1 LNVKPSKI
9 VAGIEAGK
17 TNDLL
22 QALALMLEN
31 NKQNSNSQ
39 QKNNTL
45 SAKPEKKG
53 IAYRDSK
60 NSKYNVIKNVIN
72 SNNSFEEKCSTW
84 HYFERKQCI
93 EIYSQI
99 RCHQQ
104 TSTQHE

>member
-53 IAYRDSK
+53 I
-60 NSKYNVIKNVIN
+60 
-72 SNNSFEEKCSTW
+72 
-84 HYFERKQCI
+84 
-93 EIYSQI
+93 
-99 RCHQQ
+99 
-104 TSTQHE
+104 